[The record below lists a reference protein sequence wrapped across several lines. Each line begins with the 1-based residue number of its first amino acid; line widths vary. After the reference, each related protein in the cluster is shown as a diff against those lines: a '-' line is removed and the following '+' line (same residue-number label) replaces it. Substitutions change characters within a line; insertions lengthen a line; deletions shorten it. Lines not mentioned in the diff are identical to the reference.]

1 MCRIMRKRFGS
12 PRSFLR
18 LTLRKVVCQSE
29 STKAI
34 CRSTSASVLAVRNDH
49 SFCASSLWSNF
60 SFVSHLLGEI
70 DLVQATVSKIKT
82 GENVMFICQ
91 SQTKMFIYR
100 TIIEFNLQLWIEVL
114 VNRRLMLLD
123 FLIIYELA

>member
-34 CRSTSASVLAVRNDH
+34 YWSTSAPVLAVRNDH
-49 SFCASSLWSNF
+49 FFCAPSLWSNF
-60 SFVSHLLGEI
+60 SFVSHLSGEI

-82 GENVMFICQ
+82 GKNVIFNSQ
-91 SQTKMFIYR
+91 SQTKIVIYR

-123 FLIIYELA
+123 FLMIYELA